1 MDPANGVVTKEGFTL
16 KYHYVEDIC
25 DILVLRQNYDLAVQR
40 NWQPGD
46 RFRAIVGNSWC
57 EGQLEGREP
66 LSAEYP
72 NSMFLGFL
80 IRYFFF
86 PFSLLAKILNIY

>member
-46 RFRAIVGNSWC
+46 RFRAIIGNSWW
-57 EGQLEGREP
+57 EGHLEGREP
-66 LSAEYP
+66 LSAECP
-72 NSMFLGFL
+72 NSMFLGLL
-80 IRYFFF
+80 IR
-86 PFSLLAKILNIY
+86 